1 MISSRGTEAGAASRS
16 AAERKKN
23 RIHQANASR
32 AYRRRAALVTRNMDR
47 LEFQLIL
54 NYFNDGLA
62 ACVCEII
69 VGPGKKKKC
78 FELAVTF
85 DCFCFFTFSFFFLQ
99 LDERTQ
105 ITRVV

>member
-16 AAERKKN
+16 AAEREKKN

-62 ACVCEII
+62 VCVCEII
-69 VGPGKKKKC
+69 VGPGKKKC

-105 ITRVV
+105 ITSVV